1 MRRHARPRAGAAL
14 LGAVLLLPACS
25 GGAGEEASDGGG
37 GAAAPG
43 GGAEPPQATDRLV
56 PPGEPETVADGLET
70 PWSIAFLPD
79 GSALVGERDTARV
92 LRVSPDGGTEEAGEV
107 DGVSPSGEGGLLGL
121 AVSPDMGEDLEGEVF
136 AYFTSDSDN
145 RIVRMPFDAD
155 GGLGEQET
163 VLDGIPSASFHN
175 GGRIAFG
182 PDGHLYAGTGDAGD
196 TGNAPDPDSLGGK
209 ILRMTPDGE
218 PAPDDPGGDL
228 VYSSGHRNV
237 QGLAWDQEGALL
249 ATEFGQDTWD
259 EINVIEAGG
268 DYGWPETEG
277 TGGGEGVID
286 PVVTWT
292 TDEAS
297 PSGAAVAE
305 GSLWVAALRGE
316 RLWRVPLTGD
326 PDDPVAEPE
335 ALHQGEYGR
344 LRAVAATPDGSE
356 LWITTSNRDGRGEP
370 RDGDDRILRIPLRG

>member
-1 MRRHARPRAGAAL
+1 MRRHARPRAAAAL
-14 LGAVLLLPACS
+14 LGAALLLPACS
-25 GGAGEEASDGGG
+25 GGAGEQAAGGGG
-37 GAAAPG
+37 GAAEQPR
-43 GGAEPPQATDRLV
+43 ATDRLV

-92 LRVSPDGGTEEAGEV
+92 LRVFPDGGTEEAGEV
-107 DGVSPSGEGGLLGL
+107 DGVAPSGEGGLLGL
-121 AVSPDMGEDLEGEVF
+121 AVSPEMGEDLEGAVF
-136 AYFTSDSDN
+136 AYFTSGSDN
-145 RIVRMPFDAD
+145 RIVRMDYGPD
-155 GGLGEQET
+155 GGLGGQET

-196 TGNAPDPDSLGGK
+196 TGNAQDPDSLGGK
-209 ILRMTPDGE
+209 ILRMTPDGD
-218 PAPDDPGGDL
+218 PAPGNPGGTL
-228 VYSSGHRNV
+228 VYSGGHRNV
-237 QGLAWDQEGALL
+237 QGLAWDGDGALL

-259 EINVIEAGG
+259 EVNVIEPGG
-268 DYGWPETEG
+268 DHGWPETEG
-277 TGGGEGVID
+277 TGGGEGAVD

-335 ALHQGEYGR
+335 ALYQGEYGR
-344 LRAVAATPDGSE
+344 LRAVAAAPGGSE
-356 LWITTSNRDGRGEP
+356 LWITTSNRDGRGDP
-370 RDGDDRILRIPLRG
+370 RDGDDRILRVPLRG